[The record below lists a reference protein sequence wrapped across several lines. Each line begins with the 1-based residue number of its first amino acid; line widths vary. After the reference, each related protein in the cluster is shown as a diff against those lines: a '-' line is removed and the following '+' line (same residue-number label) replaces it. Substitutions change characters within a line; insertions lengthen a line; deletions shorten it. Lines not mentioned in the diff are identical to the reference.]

1 MDSASAPRGSLKVIG
16 AGCGRTGTA
25 SLKKALEMLGFDPC
39 YHMFEVISR
48 GHEAR
53 WEAAFARP
61 DAADWAALTEG
72 FKSAVDFP
80 ASLAYRELMAAN
92 PEAKVVLSVRD
103 AKSWSASVRDTI
115 WNGYGEE
122 LSWVAWPFRRTFQR
136 MTALMRAR
144 FFGDKDGGVASG
156 AVYDDKRLQEC
167 FNSWNAQVIA
177 TVPSERL
184 LTFQAKDGWGPL
196 CKFLGVPEPAEPFP
210 NVNDTVQFKAMFRAR
225 WRQFAAIEA
234 SMLLVAVGGAVAL
247 MRRRK

>member
-1 MDSASAPRGSLKVIG
+1 MDSAPTSRGTLKVIG

-25 SLKKALEMLGFDPC
+25 SLKKALEILGFDPC

-53 WEAAFARP
+53 WEAAFMRP
-61 DAADWAALTEG
+61 DKADWAGMTAG

-103 AKSWSASVRDTI
+103 PKSWSASVRDTI
-115 WNGYGEE
+115 WSPYGEE

-136 MTALMRAR
+136 MTSLMRAR
-144 FFGDKDGGVASG
+144 FFGDRDGGVASG

-167 FNSWNAQVIA
+167 FNAWNDQVTA

-184 LTFQAKDGWGPL
+184 LKFQAKDGWGPL

-210 NVNDTVQFKAMFRAR
+210 NVNDTEKFKEMFHAR

-234 SMLLVAVGGAVAL
+234 GMLLVAIGGAVAF